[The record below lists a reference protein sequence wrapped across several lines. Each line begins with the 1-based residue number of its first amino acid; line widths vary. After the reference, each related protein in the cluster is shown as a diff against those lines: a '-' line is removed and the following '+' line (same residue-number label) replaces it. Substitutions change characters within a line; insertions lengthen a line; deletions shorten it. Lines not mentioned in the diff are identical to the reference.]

1 MEINIDNSQAPNQNV
16 LPSIASTGILLET
29 LNGANKSTIDLVFI
43 LNLRE
48 SEIFPPLL
56 LPSDI
61 DCIENR
67 MNMARMNSDRSY
79 RGDNEMLMLQ
89 KTFLKECLKNRL
101 SNIPIDSIQQ
111 KPSYETQ
118 IIITRISISCTC
130 SDNLNPKH
138 ELCSTLNNIN
148 QQKWTEFMGSNLNGI
163 Y

>member
-1 MEINIDNSQAPNQNV
+1 MSSDTSSIPINQNV
-16 LPSIASTGILLET
+16 LPSIASTGVLLDPIT
-29 LNGANKSTIDLVFI
+29 NINKSTIDLVFV

-61 DCIENR
+61 DCIEDR
-67 MNMARMNSDRSY
+67 MNVARMNTDRSF
-79 RGDNEMLMLQ
+79 RGDNDMLMLQ
-89 KTFLKECLKNRL
+89 KTFLKECLKSRL
-101 SNIPIDSIQQ
+101 SNIPIDSFQQ

-118 IIITRISISCTC
+118 IIITRISISCKC
-130 SDNLNPKH
+130 SDDLNPKH